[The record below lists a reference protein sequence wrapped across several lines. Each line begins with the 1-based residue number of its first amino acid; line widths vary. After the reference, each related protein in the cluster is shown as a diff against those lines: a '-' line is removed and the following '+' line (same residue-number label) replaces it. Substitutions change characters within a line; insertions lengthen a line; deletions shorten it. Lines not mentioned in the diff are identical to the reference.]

1 MIRSGE
7 MFVLKIFIEKWKL
20 VYNQQVYL
28 LVVHDV

>member
-1 MIRSGE
+1 MVRSGE
-7 MFVLKIFIEKWKL
+7 MFVVKIFIEKLKL